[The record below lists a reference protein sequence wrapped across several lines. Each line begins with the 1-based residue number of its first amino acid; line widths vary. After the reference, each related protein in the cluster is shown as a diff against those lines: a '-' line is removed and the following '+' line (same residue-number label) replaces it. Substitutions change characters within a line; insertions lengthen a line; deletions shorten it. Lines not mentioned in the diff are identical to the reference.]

1 MLSIAAIHN
10 LDYYSSLAEE
20 DYYQAGGEP
29 PGQWLSA
36 AGLDLAGQVQDKD
49 YQRIFAGFHPQ
60 TGEKLVQNAGDEK
73 RRPGWDFCFSAPKS
87 VSVVWSQ
94 ADQETQKAIQE
105 AQQKAVKAALDHL
118 EKQAV
123 ARRGKGGVERE
134 SAKLV
139 AAAYEHSTSRAQD
152 PQLHT
157 HLLVANVCQR
167 PDGTYGSLETKKM
180 YEHKMAAGAI
190 YRAELAAEMQKMGF
204 AVERESDSF
213 RIAGSSKELEKEFSK
228 RREEIEKSLEESG
241 FKSAKAAAVAALDTR
256 TKKEVR
262 PRQELFAEWQE
273 IGKEFEFDF
282 DKLREAQA
290 EEPPEMIEKEE
301 LLLKLT
307 QRESAFKESEIWKH
321 VAIESQG
328 VFDASEIAQ
337 YVEDLKNSHELVKL
351 TRENGD
357 ERWTTREMIKLE
369 KEMVSTAES
378 LTQRHSHSVSEAS
391 IEKAKASRTLSD
403 QQTSALL
410 HLAKAEQIGAVVG
423 MAGAGKSY
431 LLGAAR
437 EAWEAEGFQVR
448 GAALAGKAAA
458 GLQEDAGIK
467 SQTIHSLLAEIQEGK
482 TELNEKT
489 VLVIDEAGMV
499 GSRQTAKLINLA
511 QETGAKLVL
520 VGDDKQLQPVDAGGA
535 FKAVMQKTG
544 ACELTEI
551 RRQKDAWAVQA
562 THNFAAGEAGRA
574 LKEYHENGMLHIHE
588 NRDETKQKMVES
600 WHSRFSAHDQKEVL
614 MLAATRADVADLNK
628 LARDQIKETGKLN
641 IGAEITTEN
650 HGKLEF
656 CEGDRILFERNSK
669 MIDVKNGNLGTVD
682 TVIQTKDG
690 FKLTVNLDDGRKIN
704 FDTDKY
710 SHISHGYAVTT
721 HKAQGVT
728 VDHTFVLS
736 GNMSS
741 REMAYVQMSRHRHE
755 AHMFIDKKQ
764 VENDMKQAFADLQPT
779 EKMTSYAEELA
790 DKHDV
795 SLPSD
800 YKEDFWS
807 CREFLNTYSE
817 KELNSK
823 EDAAQQKQQ
832 NEADQLFKD
841 IDHAVKQMSTIRQ
854 KETTLDYEE
863 SEKPVEQEVKQE
875 KFEITQELIDKYE
888 IDIENDYFWSDE
900 SSMCE
905 YLACG
910 EPSEEFANVIKARL
924 NQLAEEYNQ
933 EAGAGG
939 DYDEIPLPES
949 EPEPESELE
958 FEDYDYDYEPP
969 PPNRDGYT
977 YDEDETLSPSEIMNR
992 EYLDDLRNNRE
1003 IELELEIEPDL

>member
-1 MLSIAAIHN
+1 MLSIAAIHD

-29 PGQWLSA
+29 PGQWLSS
-36 AGLDLAGQVQDKD
+36 AGLELDGQVQNKD
-49 YQRIFAGFHPQ
+49 YQRIFSGFDPRS
-60 TGEKLVQNAGDEK
+60 GEKLVQNAGFVK

-94 ADQETQKAIQE
+94 ADQDTQKAIQQ
-105 AQQKAVKAALDHL
+105 AQQKAVKAALQHL

-123 ARRGKGGVERE
+123 ARRGKGGAERE
-134 SAKLV
+134 QAKLI
-139 AAAYEHSTSRAQD
+139 AASYEHSTSRAQD

-157 HLLVANVCQR
+157 HMLVANVCQR
-167 PDGTYGSLETKKM
+167 PDGTFGSLETRKM

-213 RIAGSSKELEKEFSK
+213 RICGSPKELEKEFSK

-241 FKSAKAAAVAALDTR
+241 FKGAKASAIAALDTR
-256 TKKEVR
+256 SKKEVR

-282 DKLREAQA
+282 NKLREAQA
-290 EEPPEMIEKEE
+290 EEPPEMIEKDE

-307 QRESAFKESEIWKH
+307 QRESAFKESEIWKE
-321 VAIESQG
+321 VAVESQG
-328 VFDASEIAQ
+328 VFAASEIAQ
-337 YVEDLKNSHELVKL
+337 YVEDLKSSHELVKL

-357 ERWTTREMIKLE
+357 ERWTSREMIKLE
-369 KEMVSTAES
+369 KEMVDKAES

-410 HLAKAEQIGAVVG
+410 HLTKAEQISAVVG

-499 GSRQTAKLINLA
+499 GSRQTAKLVDLA
-511 QETGAKLVL
+511 EKTGAKLVL

-535 FKAVMQKTG
+535 FKAIMQKTG

-551 RRQKDAWAVQA
+551 RRQKDAWAVAA
-562 THNFAAGEAGRA
+562 THDFAAGEAAKA
-574 LKEYHENGMLHIHE
+574 LKAYHDHEMLHVHE
-588 NRDETKQKMVES
+588 NRDKTKEELAKTYFERLQK
-600 WHSRFSAHDQKEVL
+600 HDVKEIL
-614 MLAATRADVADLNK
+614 MIATTNADVADLNK
-628 LARDQIKETGKLN
+628 YAREMIKETGKLSV
-641 IGAEITTEN
+641 GVEIETKERGT
-650 HGKLEF
+650 LEF
-656 CEGDRILFERNSK
+656 AEGDRILFEKNSNMVDVRN
-669 MIDVKNGNLGTVD
+669 GHLGTIETIV
-682 TVIQTKDG
+682 QTEKG
-690 FKLTVNLDDGRKIN
+690 YRLTIKHDDGRTIK

-710 SHISHGYAVTT
+710 NAIRHSYAVTSY
-721 HKAQGVT
+721 KAQGVT
-728 VDHTFVLS
+728 VDHTFILA

-741 REMAYVQMSRHRHE
+741 REMSYVQMSRHRHE

-764 VENDMKQAFADLQPT
+764 VENDMRRSFADIEPT
-779 EKMTSYAEELA
+779 ENMISYAEEIA
-790 DKHDV
+790 KKNKMD
-795 SLPSD
+795 LPANCKD
-800 YKEDFWS
+800 DFWT
-807 CREFLNTYSE
+807 CREFLNTYSGDQ
-817 KELNSK
+817 LDSK
-823 EDAAQQKQQ
+823 EDAAQQRQT
-832 NEADQLFKD
+832 NETDQLFAD

-854 KETTLDYEE
+854 KETTLDYYEE
-863 SEKPVEQEVKQE
+863 TEKPGAAEQGPELSERQKQEQELYKILDQE
-875 KFEITQELIDKYE
+875 QEQELFEK
-888 IDIENDYFWSDE
+888 
-900 SSMCE
+900 
-905 YLACG
+905 
-910 EPSEEFANVIKARL
+910 
-924 NQLAEEYNQ
+924 QL
-933 EAGAGG
+933 
-939 DYDEIPLPES
+939 
-949 EPEPESELE
+949 ELE
-958 FEDYDYDYEPP
+958 TEHA
-969 PPNRDGYT
+969 
-977 YDEDETLSPSEIMNR
+977 
-992 EYLDDLRNNRE
+992 RE
-1003 IELELEIEPDL
+1003 IELELEMEPDL